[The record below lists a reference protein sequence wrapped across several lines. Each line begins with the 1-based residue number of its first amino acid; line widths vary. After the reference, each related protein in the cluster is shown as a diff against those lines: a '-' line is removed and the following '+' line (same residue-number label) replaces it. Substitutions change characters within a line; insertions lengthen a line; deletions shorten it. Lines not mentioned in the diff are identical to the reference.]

1 MTYLSIAIFWCS
13 NFLVCLSLMKKI
25 FKIYSTIV
33 VLMALLS
40 CVNSFSQN
48 RNSFPND
55 KGPEV
60 TVRGSVVDMETSRPV
75 PKVNI
80 EITGGDYTTTGAD
93 GEFRIRARIGDE
105 LVIRSTD
112 FETRYLT
119 IKDNQRIRV
128 EVESLSNEEN
138 ILDKEQKRKQVE
150 QSFEDYIRQAK
161 EIYREDFSKGVDY
174 IASALEIKTIS
185 ESERAIAYQVLADIN
200 THWEQHDLAIANYKS
215 SLKSEY
221 DIGVDIK
228 LAKAYF
234 NNKNYQ
240 ESISLYQEL
249 LKKSLSFEQ
258 NLEALEGLGDA
269 YKMTKD
275 YEKAITQYQKAE
287 RITTD
292 SSIVSIATR
301 LNTKIAESYDSMGNR
316 QEAVNSY
323 SKALDLSNQESS
335 ESAAR
340 SKVNTADYYNRT
352 QQFDEEI
359 KLRKEVLEDLKD
371 VETDSITN
379 DDVLTSQKQNYKIA
393 NAYANQR
400 RFDEAIP
407 FFEKSISEAADKN
420 DLIVEK
426 DAVRRL
432 SELHRDQ
439 GNFDKAISSYERYK
453 SLVDEEYQKKE
464 QELYKAAQ
472 LAKDVAE
479 NQNRIR
485 SLEKDRELNEGRY
498 DLAFREQ
505 ELREANDRTQQLIIG
520 SLIVVA
526 ISLLITAFAM
536 YRSSKKQKYANNLL
550 ALKGLRSQMNPHF
563 IFNALNSVNS
573 FIAINDERTANKYLS
588 DFSSLMRAV
597 LENSEEDF
605 IPLSSEIELIKKYT
619 MLEHF
624 RFKDKFDYTLT
635 VDENLAIDEF
645 QIPPMLLQP
654 YVENAVWHGMRYKE
668 EKGLLHI
675 NFSQK
680 DKDTAVIT
688 VTDDGVGRERSK
700 AMKTDNQKKQK
711 SKGMGNI
718 KKRIA
723 ILNEMYS
730 DRVDVVITDVFENGE
745 GTKVTLTLKKD

>member
-1 MTYLSIAIFWCS
+1 
-13 NFLVCLSLMKKI
+13 MKMD
-25 FKIYSTIV
+25 FKIYTTIS
-33 VLMALLS
+33 LLLVMFT
-40 CVNSFSQN
+40 CANAFSQN
-48 RNSFPND
+48 RNSFPQE
-55 KGPEV
+55 KGPYI
-60 TVRGSVVDMETSRPV
+60 TVRGSVIDIETLEPIPR
-75 PKVNI
+75 VNI

-93 GEFRIRARIGDE
+93 GEFRIRARIDDE
-105 LVIRSTD
+105 LVIRSAD
-112 FETRYLT
+112 FETRYYT

-128 EVESLSNEEN
+128 EVQSLSNEEDIFEEEEIQGN
-138 ILDKEQKRKQVE
+138 SQ
-150 QSFEDYIRQAK
+150 QSFEGFLQIARDEYK
-161 EIYREDFSKGVDY
+161 KDVSKGIDH
-174 IASALEIKTIS
+174 IASALEVKGIS
-185 ESERAIAYQVLADIN
+185 ESERATAYELLADIN
-200 THWEQHDLAIANYKS
+200 TYGKQYDLAISNYKS
-215 SLKSEY
+215 SLKSVY
-221 DIGVDIK
+221 DIAVDIK

-240 ESISLYQEL
+240 ESISLYQSL
-249 LKKSLSFEQ
+249 LQKTISFEQ
-258 NLEALEGLGDA
+258 NLEVIEGLGDS
-269 YKMTKD
+269 YKMTKE
-275 YEKAITQYQKAE
+275 YEKAIEQYKKAE
-287 RITTD
+287 RITSD

-301 LNTKIAESYDSMGNR
+301 LNTKIAECYDGMGNS
-316 QEAVNSY
+316 QKAISSY
-323 SKALDLSNQESS
+323 NKALDLSNQESS

-359 KLRKEVLEDLKD
+359 KLRKEVLEDID
-371 VETDSITN
+371 NVVTDSISN

-393 NAYANQR
+393 SAYANQR
-400 RFDEAIP
+400 KFEEAIP
-407 FFEKSISEAADKN
+407 FFEKSINEAADKN
-420 DLIVEK
+420 DLVIEK
-426 DAVRRL
+426 DATRRL

-439 GNFDKAISSYERYK
+439 GNFDKAAESYERYK
-453 SLVDEEYQKKE
+453 SLVDEEYQRKE
-464 QELYKAAQ
+464 QEVYKAVR
-472 LAKDVAE
+472 LGKDIAE
-479 NQNRIR
+479 KQARIR
-485 SLEKDRELNEGRY
+485 SLEKDRELNEKKY
-498 DLAFREQ
+498 QLAFKEQ
-505 ELREANDRTQQLIIG
+505 ELRETSDRNQQLIIG
-520 SLIVVA
+520 SLIVLA

-536 YRSSKKQKYANNLL
+536 YRSSKRQKYANNLL

-635 VDENLAIDEF
+635 VDENLKVDEF
-645 QIPPMLLQP
+645 KIPPMLLQP

-675 NFSQK
+675 HFSQK

-723 ILNEMYS
+723 ILNEMYG
-730 DRVDVVITDVFENGE
+730 DRVDVAITDVFENGE
-745 GTKVTLTLKKD
+745 GTKVTLTLKKN